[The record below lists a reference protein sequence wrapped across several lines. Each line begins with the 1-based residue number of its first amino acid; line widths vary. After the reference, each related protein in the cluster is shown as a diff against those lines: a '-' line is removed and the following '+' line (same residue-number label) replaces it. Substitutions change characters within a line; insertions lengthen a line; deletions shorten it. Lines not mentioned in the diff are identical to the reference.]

1 MARHAINN
9 DQLDHIK
16 STNLNQ
22 INNDVDKLYHAAA
35 DFQQEL
41 LQLYADGKI
50 SVRAGNVR
58 STLNEET
65 KTPNKNLT
73 EKPPFW
79 SGLQWIPAERDYST
93 DAATMEPS
101 CSVSSHMDVLVYD
114 CSVSKLEVWSGLKAL
129 QRKRAL
135 FAKLPSRW
143 CSEVQVCVEKIT
155 RTEAKHAPRYD
166 Y

>member
-1 MARHAINN
+1 MHAVNN

-16 STNLNQ
+16 STNLDQ
-22 INNDVDKLYHAAA
+22 ISNDVDKLYHAAA
-35 DFQQEL
+35 DFQNEL

-50 SVRAGNVR
+50 SVQAGNVR

-79 SGLQWIPAERDYST
+79 SGLQWIPAERDYPT

-101 CSVSSHMDVLVYD
+101 CFDSSQMDVLVYD
-114 CSVSKLEVWSGLKAL
+114 CSESKLEVWSGLQAL
-129 QRKRAL
+129 QSMSCLKTTYIY
-135 FAKLPSRW
+135 P
-143 CSEVQVCVEKIT
+143 
-155 RTEAKHAPRYD
+155 PD
-166 Y
+166 